1 MLSLATQ
8 FVKYFTEPPVT
19 FEENRPERVESVGNV
34 GEHTPRTRSQLS
46 QVLGKY
52 RVPLVV

>member
-8 FVKYFTEPPVT
+8 FVKYITDPPVT
-19 FEENRPERVESVGNV
+19 FEENRPERVERVGNV

-46 QVLGKY
+46 QVL
-52 RVPLVV
+52 